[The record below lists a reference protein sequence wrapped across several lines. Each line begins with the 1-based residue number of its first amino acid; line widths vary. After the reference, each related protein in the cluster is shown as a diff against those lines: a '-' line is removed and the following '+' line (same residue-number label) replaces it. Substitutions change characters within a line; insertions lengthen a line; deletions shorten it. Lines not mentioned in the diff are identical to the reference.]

1 MIKTRLFED
10 EYCNGE
16 WVEIDRL
23 INGFIR
29 SESIE
34 VVDIKYN
41 SFNTGRTHNTAL
53 LIYREEI

>member
-10 EYCNGE
+10 EYSNGE

>member
-1 MIKTRLFED
+1 MIKTSLFQD

-34 VVDIKYN
+34 VVDIN
-41 SFNTGRTHNTAL
+41 LQFL
-53 LIYREEI
+53 